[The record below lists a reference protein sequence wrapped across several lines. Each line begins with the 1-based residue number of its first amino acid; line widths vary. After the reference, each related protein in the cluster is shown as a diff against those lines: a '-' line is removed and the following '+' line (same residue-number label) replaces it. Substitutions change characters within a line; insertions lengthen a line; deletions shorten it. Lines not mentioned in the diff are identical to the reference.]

1 MVIFR
6 THFDMDSSSA
16 YSSSDMA
23 VCYIEWREDKSEN
36 KEGNDELSDDGDDVF
51 LTWDSVG
58 HWLPLRVR
66 VTKPRILSR
75 RPQPRMILGQAGQ
88 PCQTAAVILLIEAN
102 ISDQSNLG
110 PWHCIAWCT
119 LYPPPPHPSHYTGS
133 FLIPV
138 GKCLHVTPKFGVL
151 LTL

>member
-51 LTWDSVG
+51 LT
-58 HWLPLRVR
+58 
-66 VTKPRILSR
+66 
-75 RPQPRMILGQAGQ
+75 
-88 PCQTAAVILLIEAN
+88 
-102 ISDQSNLG
+102 
-110 PWHCIAWCT
+110 
-119 LYPPPPHPSHYTGS
+119 
-133 FLIPV
+133 
-138 GKCLHVTPKFGVL
+138 
-151 LTL
+151 